1 MEIPMQERKIPSRSE
16 CLRLMKQHGMLENI
30 VNHSL
35 EVTRVALFLSRELNQ
50 RGQRVDVALVEAA
63 ALLHDLAKT
72 ECLLTR
78 EDHARSGYELLRR
91 IGYEII
97 GEVVAQHI
105 WMWERGDPERVSEEE
120 LVNYADK
127 RVRHDQIVSL
137 RERFIDLRDR
147 YGKGPEAL
155 RYLEALETATFEIE
169 QKIFFI
175 LGMDPD
181 DLGRLQEGPIREEGS
196 KKGGEQKT

>member
-1 MEIPMQERKIPSRSE
+1 MCDRKIPSRAE
-16 CLRLMKQHGMLENI
+16 CLRLMKQYGMLENI

-50 RGQRVDVALVEAA
+50 RGQRVDLDLVEAA

-72 ECLLTR
+72 ECLVTK
-78 EDHARSGYELLRR
+78 EDHAQSGCELLRR
-91 IGYEII
+91 IGYEAI

-105 WMWERGDPERVSEEE
+105 WMWKRGDPERVSEEE

-147 YGKGPEAL
+147 YGNGAGAL
-155 RYLEALETATFEIE
+155 QYLEALETATFEIE
-169 QKIFFI
+169 RKIFFI

-181 DLGRLQEGPIREEGS
+181 DLLRTVEEGKAEYNPS
-196 KKGGEQKT
+196 VRK

>member
-1 MEIPMQERKIPSRSE
+1 LRMESPMQERKIPSRTE

-30 VNHSL
+30 MSHSL

-50 RGQRVDVALVEAA
+50 RGQRVDPALVEAA

-72 ECLLTR
+72 ECLLTKK
-78 EDHARSGYELLRR
+78 DHARSGYELLSR
-91 IGYEII
+91 IGYKVI

-105 WMWERGDPERVSEEE
+105 WMWKRGEPERVSEEE

-137 RERFIDLRDR
+137 RERFIDLKER
-147 YGKGPEAL
+147 YGKGPGAL
-155 RYLEALETATFEIE
+155 QYLEALETATFEIE
-169 QKIFFI
+169 RKIFFI

-181 DLGRLQEGPIREEGS
+181 DLVRTVEEE
-196 KKGGEQKT
+196 KTEQQNT

>member
-1 MEIPMQERKIPSRSE
+1 MQERKIPSRTE
-16 CLRLMKQHGMLENI
+16 CFRLMKQHGMLENI
-30 VNHSL
+30 VSHSL

-50 RGQRVDVALVEAA
+50 RGQKVDPALVEAA

-72 ECLLTR
+72 GCLLTR
-78 EDHARSGYELLRR
+78 EDHARSGYELLSQ
-91 IGYEII
+91 IGYEVI

-105 WMWERGDPERVSEEE
+105 WMWKKGDPERVSEEE

-155 RYLEALETATFEIE
+155 RYLEALEAATFEIE
-169 QKIFFI
+169 RKIFFI
-175 LGMDPD
+175 LGTDPE
-181 DLGRLQEGPIREEGS
+181 DLLRTVEEVKREGTR
-196 KKGGEQKT
+196 

>member
-1 MEIPMQERKIPSRSE
+1 MQVRKIPNRAE
-16 CLRLMKQHGMLENI
+16 CLRLMEQYGMLENI

-35 EVTRVALFLSRELNQ
+35 EVTRVALFLSRQLNQ
-50 RGQRVDVALVEAA
+50 RGQRIDLDLVEAA

-72 ECLLTR
+72 ECLLTK

-91 IGYEII
+91 LGYDTL

-105 WMWERGDPERVSEEE
+105 WMWERGVPERVTEEE

-137 RERFIDLRDR
+137 RERFVDLRDR
-147 YGKGPEAL
+147 YGKGPEPL
-155 RYLEALETATFEIE
+155 RHLEALETVTFEIE
-169 QKIFFI
+169 EKIFSI
-175 LGMDPD
+175 LGVDPD
-181 DLGRLQEGPIREEGS
+181 DLERLREESTAEAGS
-196 KKGGEQKT
+196 KGGEDSS

>member
-1 MEIPMQERKIPSRSE
+1 MERY
-16 CLRLMKQHGMLENI
+16 GMLENI

-50 RGQRVDVALVEAA
+50 RGQRVDLDLVEAA

-78 EDHARSGYELLRR
+78 KDHARSGDELLRGL
-91 IGYEII
+91 GYEAL
-97 GEVVAQHI
+97 GKVVGQHI
-105 WMWERGDPERVSEEE
+105 WMWERGDPARVSEEE

-127 RVRHDQIVSL
+127 RVRHDQVVSL
-137 RERFIDLRDR
+137 RERFVDLKDR

-155 RYLEALETATFEIE
+155 RYLEALEKATFEIE
-169 QKIFFI
+169 QKIFSI

-181 DLGRLQEGPIREEGS
+181 ALERLPEGS
-196 KKGGEQKT
+196 TLEAGSKGGDDPR